1 MSFRSN
7 RLVLAFTL
15 FWDRLGPARIYVA
28 AILAVI
34 LLLAAVGL
42 WHLITP
48 AKQPLRSAEDAPLL
62 KSTPPPVGPKVVATS
77 SPAVPSPASSA
88 VARIAPG
95 AEQSSPAPISPSPSP
110 VAPELERSIAISDV
124 SQTQQRGPRGEN
136 FIVARIGLT
145 PRSAA
150 EKGTVEIR
158 VFFYDLTPN
167 NEMRP
172 TDAQVTYQWLTPFRD
187 WSDPTPKYLA
197 ATYLKPR
204 PFRRM
209 PERLRYGGFIVRVYT
224 GGKLQDERSQ
234 PESLI
239 SQLRSNAPQPQSP
252 TPMIAPIASPTAVVA
267 AVSPPPQQNIP
278 STTAM
283 PRPTSAPSSPAPA
296 SSPTSKDLPYG
307 KPVPGKPG
315 FVSSPYDP
323 KFLIDVRGFP
333 PGTLVIDPNT
343 NKPFRVP

>member
-1 MSFRSN
+1 MF
-7 RLVLAFTL
+7 AFTL
-15 FWDRLGPARIYVA
+15 FWERLGPARIYVA
-28 AILAVI
+28 AILAII

-42 WHLITP
+42 WHLIAP
-48 AKQPLRSAEDAPLL
+48 AKPPEASADDRPLV
-62 KSTPPPVGPKVVATS
+62 KSTPPPVAPKTAAASPTS
-77 SPAVPSPASSA
+77 APVPAASAIARISPAV
-88 VARIAPG
+88 
-95 AEQSSPAPISPSPSP
+95 EQSSPTPTPSPP
-110 VAPELERSIAISDV
+110 VAAELERGIAIIDV
-124 SQTQQRGPRGEN
+124 SQSQQRGPRGEN

-167 NEMRP
+167 NEMHP
-172 TDAQVTYQWLTPFRD
+172 TDAQVTYRWLTPFRD

-197 ATYLKPR
+197 ATYFKPR

-209 PERLRYGGFIVRVYT
+209 PDRLRYGGFIVRVYAD
-224 GGKLQDERSQ
+224 GKLQDERSQ

-239 SQLRSNAPQPQSP
+239 SQLRNTTAPQQAASA
-252 TPMIAPIASPTAVVA
+252 TPMTAPIASPTPA
-267 AVSPPPQQNIP
+267 SISTPPPQIINRATPTTTTPP
-278 STTAM
+278 SSSQ
-283 PRPTSAPSSPAPA
+283 RSPAPR
-296 SSPTSKDLPYG
+296 DEGGNLPYG
-307 KPVPGKPG
+307 KPVQGKPG